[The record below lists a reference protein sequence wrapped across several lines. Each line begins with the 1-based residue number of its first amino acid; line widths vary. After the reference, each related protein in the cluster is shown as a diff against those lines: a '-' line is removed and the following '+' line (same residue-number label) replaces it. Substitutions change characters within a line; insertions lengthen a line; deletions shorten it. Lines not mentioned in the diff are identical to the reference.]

1 MDEPIETFAR
11 IKEFV
16 GFTAGDAENLVNLG
30 PLFDVYGPRLTDAVE
45 AKLRATPEP
54 APLLHDR
61 VDALRSAYAR
71 WMSELFQGE
80 YGAAYY
86 ERRFQIGLAHARA
99 DIAPHWCESVLSVV
113 RSGSLVALATV
124 YIDPNE
130 FAAHVQSLCKI
141 LDLDQMIINTAYQQE
156 RLARLCRFTGMSR
169 TLIER
174 CIATAGKGPR
184 RDP

>member
-1 MDEPIETFAR
+1 MIQFPPRHFP
-11 IKEFV
+11 
-16 GFTAGDAENLVNLG
+16 TAS
-30 PLFDVYGPRLTDAVE
+30 Y
-45 AKLRATPEP
+45 
-54 APLLHDR
+54 
-61 VDALRSAYAR
+61 
-71 WMSELFQGE
+71 
-80 YGAAYY
+80 
-86 ERRFQIGLAHARA
+86 
-99 DIAPHWCESVLSVV
+99 VV